1 MEKVILTIEKMD
13 NSGRGIA
20 YYKNKIVFIPFALP
34 KDEVEIKI
42 TKETKKIYEGKL
54 LKVVKPSPLRIEARC
69 PYFGKCGG
77 CDLQNLNYDETLKY
91 KKQKV
96 KDIFSKFGN
105 LDINP
110 VIIESKKDFNYRNKI
125 TLKVRNGLVGFYAKE
140 SNDVIEIDKCL
151 IADDVTNN
159 FIPNIKKFNIKNG
172 EIVLKTNQDKLLVS
186 IKTKDEVN
194 LDNIDFNNIE
204 GIVLNGKTVYGNNYI
219 LKKING
225 LNFEVSYNSFFQV
238 NDYINEK
245 LIDIIKKHLS
255 EKEVVL
261 DLYCGVGSI
270 ALRVASV
277 VNKVYGIEIIENAVI
292 NAKKNALINK
302 IKNSEFY
309 SGDVSKEILKIDSS
323 IATTI
328 IDPPREGV
336 DKKVLKNINSQKII
350 YVSCNP
356 VTLVRD
362 IKLLSDRYKLKD
374 VYALDMFP
382 YTEHIEMITVLE
394 KE

>member
-42 TKETKKIYEGKL
+42 TKETKKVYEGQL
-54 LKVVKPSPLRIEARC
+54 LKVIKASPLRIEAKC

-96 KDIFSKFGN
+96 KDIFNKFGN

-110 VIIESKKDFNYRNKI
+110 IIIESKKDFNYRNKI
-125 TLKVRNGLVGFYAKE
+125 TLKVRNGIVGFYAKE

-151 IADDVTNN
+151 IADEIINN
-159 FIPNIKKFNIKNG
+159 FLLSIKKFNIKNG

-225 LNFEVSYNSFFQV
+225 LNFEISYNSFFQV

-277 VNKVYGIEIIENAVI
+277 VNKVYGIEIVENAVI